1 MFHIDFMGKRKGKHN
16 RKARSRNKTAAHP
29 KQPESSLATR
39 VAYMFR
45 RFPTWLWAMIGAGAV
60 LLGYGTLYPTL
71 SINQDY
77 SFDNMNP
84 FNTSFSIVDEGYWP
98 LRDLTAA
105 CEGEF
110 TMRPW
115 ATDPNDKSGMHLHT
129 EDSAPIQFANEMRFK
144 ERLTLPCNHN
154 VAANG
159 HKLDPGA
166 TLRITVTYR
175 FGGTNV
181 RRSQVFNFRTV
192 LGWGGQAFWQYA
204 G

>member
-1 MFHIDFMGKRKGKHN
+1 MGKRQRKHN
-16 RKARSRNKTAAHP
+16 RKARHQSRAAQNP
-29 KQPESSLATR
+29 TVLQQPRFAFATK
-39 VAYMFR
+39 VVSVFR
-45 RFPTWLWAMIGAGAV
+45 RFPGWLWAMIAAGGV

-98 LRDLTAA
+98 LRNLSAV
-105 CEGEF
+105 CEGDF

-115 ATDPNDKSGMHLHT
+115 TTNPDDKSSMHLHT
-129 EDSAPIQFANEMRFK
+129 ADSAPIEFAKDMRFK

-154 VAANG
+154 VVANG

-166 TLRITVTYR
+166 TLKITVTYR
-175 FGGTNV
+175 FGGTKM
-181 RRSQVFNFRTV
+181 RRSQVFHFRTV
-192 LGWGGQAFWQYA
+192 MGWGGQAFWQYA